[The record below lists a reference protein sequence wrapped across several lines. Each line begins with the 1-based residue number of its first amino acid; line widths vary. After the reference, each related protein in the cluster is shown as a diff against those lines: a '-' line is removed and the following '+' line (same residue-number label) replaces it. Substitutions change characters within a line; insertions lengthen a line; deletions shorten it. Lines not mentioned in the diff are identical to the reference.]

1 MHYTIFLY
9 YYYRNLDDI
18 SVKIWNKIILRVFYI
33 LINKLQTKR
42 NWPTTWSVLFDSNYI
57 GLFDIFSFFFFFSS
71 WLKSLHS
78 DRQKDVYLH
87 IVSSFDNVLYFLMKF
102 RRPLSFEFFFNIK
115 IGKWVNN
122 VRLRSTKYM
131 QLNVPRFILMIWKN
145 FENRFSEMSSVE

>member
-1 MHYTIFLY
+1 MKVVKLYLYPIFFARFAIFEGSTSSKFKYQLPLSTVFVSEKLVDVKLQKIYHSIVISSLTLY
-9 YYYRNLDDI
+9 YILILLLSKTLDNI

-42 NWPTTWSVLFDSNYI
+42 NWPTTWSVLFDSNCI

-87 IVSSFDNVLYFLMKF
+87 IVSSFDNVL
-102 RRPLSFEFFFNIK
+102 
-115 IGKWVNN
+115 
-122 VRLRSTKYM
+122 
-131 QLNVPRFILMIWKN
+131 
-145 FENRFSEMSSVE
+145 